1 MSADALIGLLA
12 LVAFFTLF
20 YGPWQNAMADLAGNF
35 VFESRDAIFDMAVRG
50 KIDFSSEQYIE
61 IRKQLQSLIRFSHEA
76 SLPSMIWIYA
86 NSKKDER
93 NTKGSIF
100 NVIDSIEDRDV
111 SNEIR
116 RVVQRALSAYLAIIG
131 LKSLPFVFPFFFYVP
146 IYMCF
151 REARRV
157 SAPFKLKA
165 SQIVQWEASRAG

>member
-1 MSADALIGLLA
+1 MSIDAAIGLLT
-12 LVAFFTLF
+12 LIAFFMLF
-20 YGPWQNAMADLAGNF
+20 YGPWQNAMADLARNF
-35 VFESRDAIFDMAVRG
+35 VFESRDAIFDMAAKGR
-50 KIDFSSEQYIE
+50 IDFSSEQYIE
-61 IRKQLQSLIRFSHEA
+61 IRKKLQSLIRFSHEA

-93 NTKGSIF
+93 NSKSNIF

-116 RVVQRALSAYLAIIG
+116 RLVQRALSAYLAIIG
-131 LKSLPFVFPFFFYVP
+131 LKSLPFVLPFVIYVP

-151 REARRV
+151 KGARRA
-157 SAPFKLKA
+157 SAPFKLRA